1 MITIISLGLNAILL
15 TVGGFLTNRLNSLP
29 VSAPVKH
36 PDLIQTAAKSPPIT
50 PPPVETGV
58 NQPKQSVWDS
68 IYSEDLRRFHGQLR
82 QVGCP
87 EKTMRDILL
96 PMVEDIYRKKS
107 QAISRSSANSF
118 WQAANRSGAAQRKA
132 RWAVESEKSALIR
145 ELFGVA
151 LDMNALAEWHRQYLM
166 GIALGF
172 LPEGKPEQV
181 LWVAKGLSEEALRIE
196 GLSQGILTPEDSVQM
211 EALYMQA
218 KRDFSSILSPYELEE
233 LEARATVAGIAMTLR
248 ETLLGLSMNGQEIRS
263 LVCSI
268 ISMGNPF
275 LRNILAN
282 GIGSKATQ
290 ANLKA
295 ILEERLLAMVGKD
308 RFAEYQRLQ
317 NPVYRMLNIVA
328 DKFSVPKTKIDTL
341 YQITQAA
348 KEEETNLRKNPDLTP
363 EQRKQAEAQNAQ
375 TVEQTARQLLGDKVY
390 EDMKKTRLPR

>member
-1 MITIISLGLNAILL
+1 
-15 TVGGFLTNRLNSLP
+15 
-29 VSAPVKH
+29 
-36 PDLIQTAAKSPPIT
+36 
-50 PPPVETGV
+50 
-58 NQPKQSVWDS
+58 
-68 IYSEDLRRFHGQLR
+68 
-82 QVGCP
+82 
-87 EKTMRDILL
+87 
-96 PMVEDIYRKKS
+96 
-107 QAISRSSANSF
+107 
-118 WQAANRSGAAQRKA
+118 
-132 RWAVESEKSALIR
+132 
-145 ELFGVA
+145 
-151 LDMNALAEWHRQYLM
+151 
-166 GIALGF
+166 
-172 LPEGKPEQV
+172 
-181 LWVAKGLSEEALRIE
+181 
-196 GLSQGILTPEDSVQM
+196 
-211 EALYMQA
+211 
-218 KRDFSSILSPYELEE
+218 
-233 LEARATVAGIAMTLR
+233 MTLR

-375 TVEQTARQLLGDKVY
+375 AVEQTARQLLGDKVY